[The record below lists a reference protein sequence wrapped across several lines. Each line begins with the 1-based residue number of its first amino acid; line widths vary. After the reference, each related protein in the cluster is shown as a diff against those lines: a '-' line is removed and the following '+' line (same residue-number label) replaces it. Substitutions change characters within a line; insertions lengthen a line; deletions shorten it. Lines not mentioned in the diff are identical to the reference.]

1 MKQFINSICNSLN
14 NRNQTMKYILTL
26 AMFFALSTSVLAEGG
41 ARVFEFSY
49 SHRIK
54 FTDLSNNPGDA
65 LGISSPVVGANIIGG
80 ADCVPGIANC
90 VGGSNAVG
98 SVDSVYYIPGSTP
111 SDPKIQ
117 VVVPSLNQYKRV
129 KMGKYYNPNVLSKT
143 DKTFSGLTSLTFTL
157 TKGANQVWSTTIN
170 FADITNNSAS
180 PFTFNQSDDLTF
192 GTWLGEGSIYKDDD
206 GAIHFTSAPLITST
220 LDENSDFTLTVTP
233 TASSASIV
241 TTPLTRVYL
250 GETLVSQA
258 PKTGETKYSSHA
270 TNHEG
275 WYLMDGTANAS
286 ITNVNA
292 RAAAYMIFGGAGG
305 NIPNMDGLYTVAE
318 TTTGQAYTAAGV
330 VNNEIIVNNSN
341 INQANLST
349 ATDGVHVHN
358 VNTGPWGLALQDG
371 NMTNNGT
378 DLDFSPGEMN
388 IQSNVLN
395 NWQVDSSNSS
405 HSHSFSIGTATP
417 TPISIQPR
425 SAKLYQFVYLGQ

>member
-1 MKQFINSICNSLN
+1 
-14 NRNQTMKYILTL
+14 MKYILTL

-98 SVDSVYYIPGSTP
+98 SVDSVYYVNGNPVTVQSF
-111 SDPKIQ
+111 
-117 VVVPSLNQYKRV
+117 NQYQRV

-157 TKGANQVWSTTIN
+157 TKGVNQVWSTTIN

-292 RAAAYMIFGGAGG
+292 RAAAEMMFGGAGG

-318 TTTGQAYTAAGV
+318 TSTTGQAYNAAGV
-330 VNNEIIVNNSN
+330 MNNEIIVNNSN

-349 ATDGVHVHN
+349 ANDGAHVHD
-358 VNTGPWGLALQDG
+358 VFTGQWGLARQDG
-371 NMTNNGT
+371 NNTNNGT

-405 HSHSFSIGTATP
+405 HSHSFSIGTVTP

>member
-98 SVDSVYYIPGSTP
+98 SVDSVYYVNGNPVTVQSF
-111 SDPKIQ
+111 
-117 VVVPSLNQYKRV
+117 NQYQRV

-157 TKGANQVWSTTIN
+157 TKGVNQVWSTTIN

-292 RAAAYMIFGGAGG
+292 RAAAEMMFGGAGG

-318 TTTGQAYTAAGV
+318 TSTTGQAYNAAGV
-330 VNNEIIVNNSN
+330 MNNEIIVNNSN

-349 ATDGVHVHN
+349 ANDGAHVHD
-358 VNTGPWGLALQDG
+358 VFTGQWGLARQDG
-371 NMTNNGT
+371 NNTNNGT

-405 HSHSFSIGTATP
+405 HSHSFSIGTVTP

>member
-1 MKQFINSICNSLN
+1 MKQFINSICNSFN
-14 NRNQTMKYILTL
+14 NRNQTMKYFLIM

-54 FTDLSNNPGDA
+54 FTDPSNNPSDA
-65 LGISSPVVGANIIGG
+65 LGISSPVVGGNIIGG
-80 ADCVPGIANC
+80 ADCIPGIANC
-90 VGGSNAVG
+90 VGGSNTYGPTWRVFYG
-98 SVDSVYYIPGSTP
+98 PSGLDS
-111 SDPKIQ
+111 IQ
-117 VVVPSLNQYKRV
+117 DGPVARRVVP
-129 KMGKYYNPNVLSKT
+129 GKYYNPNVLSKT

-170 FADITNNSAS
+170 YSDITNNSAS
-180 PFTFNQSDDLTF
+180 PFSFNQFDALTG

-220 LDENSDFTLTVTP
+220 LDEDSDFTLTVTP

-258 PKTGETKYSSHA
+258 PKTGETKYSSNSA
-270 TNHEG
+270 NHEG
-275 WYLMDGTANAS
+275 WYLMNGISNAS

-292 RAAAYMIFGGAGG
+292 RAAAQMMFGGAGG

-318 TTTGQAYTAAGV
+318 TTSGQAYNAAGV
-330 VNNEIIVNNSN
+330 VNNEITVQNTNIHSATLSAQSAGGHSHAVYPPGNYGWVGYNGTGTVTAGYGFDNSSGEPSLTFATN
-341 INQANLST
+341 SAGST
-349 ATDGVHVHN
+349 SGDGAHTHN
-358 VNTGPWGLALQDG
+358 VLLGQ
-371 NMTNNGT
+371 GT
-378 DLDFSPGEMN
+378 P
-388 IQSNVLN
+388 I
-395 NWQVDSSNSS
+395 
-405 HSHSFSIGTATP
+405 
-417 TPISIQPR
+417 PISIQPR

>member
-14 NRNQTMKYILTL
+14 NRNQTMKYFLTL

-54 FTDLSNNPGDA
+54 FTDPSNNPSDA
-65 LGISSPVVGANIIGG
+65 LGISSPVVGVNIIGG
-80 ADCVPGIANC
+80 ADCVPGISNC

-98 SVDSVYYIPGSTP
+98 SVDSVYYIPGNPTP
-111 SDPKIQ
+111 Q
-117 VVVPSLNQYKRV
+117 VLPSVNQYKRV

-292 RAAAYMIFGGAGG
+292 RAAAYMIFGGVGG

-318 TTTGQAYTAAGV
+318 TSTGQAYNAAGV
-330 VNNEIIVNNSN
+330 VNNEIIVYNSN
-341 INQANLST
+341 INQANFTT
-349 ATDGVHVHN
+349 ANDGAHVHD
-358 VNTGPWGLALQDG
+358 VFTGQWGLARQDG
-371 NMTNNGT
+371 NNTNNGT

-405 HSHSFSIGTATP
+405 HSHSFSIGTVTP

>member
-14 NRNQTMKYILTL
+14 NRNQTMKYFLTL

-54 FTDLSNNPGDA
+54 FVDLSNNPNDA
-65 LGISSPVVGANIIGG
+65 LGISSPVVGVNIIGG
-80 ADCVPGIANC
+80 SDCVPGIANC

-98 SVDSVYYIPGSTP
+98 SVDSVYYVNGNPVTVQS
-111 SDPKIQ
+111 
-117 VVVPSLNQYKRV
+117 VNQYQRV

-170 FADITNNSAS
+170 YSDITNNSAS
-180 PFTFNQSDDLTF
+180 PFSFNQFDALTG

-206 GAIHFTSAPLITST
+206 GGIHFTSAPLITST

-233 TASSASIV
+233 TASSSVI
-241 TTPLTRVYL
+241 TTPLTRIYL

-258 PKTGETKYSSHA
+258 PKTGETKYSSSSA
-270 TNHEG
+270 NHEG
-275 WYLMDGTANAS
+275 WYLMNGISNAS

-292 RAAAYMIFGGAGG
+292 RAAAEMMFGGVAGS
-305 NIPNMDGLYTVAE
+305 IPNMDGLYTVAE
-318 TTTGQAYTAAGV
+318 TTAGQAYNAAGV
-330 VNNEIIVNNSN
+330 VNNQITVQNAN
-341 INQANLST
+341 IHQVTFNTTTDGNHTHSGSVYANLGYNEGGGGGTPVNGQENNQWISLSINS
-349 ATDGVHVHN
+349 AGDHN
-358 VNTGPWGLALQDG
+358 H
-371 NMTNNGT
+371 
-378 DLDFSPGEMN
+378 
-388 IQSNVLN
+388 
-395 NWQVDSSNSS
+395 QVT
-405 HSHSFSIGTATP
+405 IGQASP

>member
-14 NRNQTMKYILTL
+14 NRNQTMKYFLTL

-54 FTDLSNNPGDA
+54 FTDLSNNPSDA
-65 LGISSPVVGANIIGG
+65 LGISSPVVGVNIIGG

-98 SVDSVYYIPGSTP
+98 SVDSVYYVNGNPVTVQS
-111 SDPKIQ
+111 
-117 VVVPSLNQYKRV
+117 VNQYKRV

-170 FADITNNSAS
+170 YSDITNNSAS
-180 PFTFNQSDDLTF
+180 PFSFNQFDALTG

-220 LDENSDFTLTVTP
+220 LDEDSDFTLTVTP
-233 TASSASIV
+233 NVSSSSIV

-275 WYLMDGTANAS
+275 WYLMDGTTNAS

-292 RAAAYMIFGGAGG
+292 RAAAYMIFGGVGG
-305 NIPNMDGLYTVAE
+305 IIPNMDGLYTVAE
-318 TTTGQAYTAAGV
+318 TGSGQAYNAAGV
-330 VNNEIIVNNSN
+330 VNNEIIVNNWN

-349 ATDGVHVHN
+349 ATDGAHVHN
-358 VNTGPWGLALQDG
+358 VNTGNWGLALQDG
-371 NMTNNGT
+371 NNTNNGT

-388 IQSNVLN
+388 IQNNVLN
-395 NWQVDSSNSS
+395 NWQVANSGSS

>member
-14 NRNQTMKYILTL
+14 NRNQTMKYFLTL

-54 FTDLSNNPGDA
+54 FTDPSNNPSDA
-65 LGISSPVVGANIIGG
+65 LGISSPVVGVNIIGG
-80 ADCVPGIANC
+80 ADCIPGIANC
-90 VGGSNAVG
+90 VGGSNTYGPTWRVFYG
-98 SVDSVYYIPGSTP
+98 PSGLDSLQDGPVARR
-111 SDPKIQ
+111 
-117 VVVPSLNQYKRV
+117 VVP
-129 KMGKYYNPNVLSKT
+129 GKYYNPNVLSKT

-258 PKTGETKYSSHA
+258 PKTGETKYSSNSV
-270 TNHEG
+270 NHEG
-275 WYLMDGTANAS
+275 WYLMNGISNAS

-292 RAAAYMIFGGAGG
+292 RAAAQMMFGGVAGS
-305 NIPNMDGLYTVAE
+305 IPNMDGLYTVAE
-318 TTTGQAYTAAGV
+318 TSTTGQAYNAAGV
-330 VNNEIIVNNSN
+330 MNNEIIVYNWN
-341 INQANLST
+341 INRADFTTAN
-349 ATDGVHVHN
+349 DGAHVHD
-358 VNTGPWGLALQDG
+358 VFTGQWGLARQDG
-371 NMTNNGT
+371 NNTNNGT

-405 HSHSFSIGTATP
+405 HSHSFSIGTVTP